1 MLLPS
6 QSDSD
11 EPVQLGQPLSDTH
24 LEVRD
29 HVTGAVIET
38 GCGEMFVGEHTRLLQ
53 FYSSLTTIC
62 MISSFYIR

>member
-29 HVTGAVIET
+29 HATGAVIET
-38 GCGEMFVGEHTRLLQ
+38 GCGEMFIGEHNRLSQ
-53 FYSSLTTIC
+53 FCSSLNTIF
-62 MISSFYIR
+62 MISLF